1 MAKEKKKKDKE
12 NKRKEKKQ
20 KKEKVSKAPKAKIEK
35 PEKAEKARRKA
46 AKKRAKASRKTRI
59 NRTQQ
64 LAKVARRQLPQL
76 LMQSFAI
83 VLTAVGSFMFMT
95 WLIRD
100 LLDVKHIY
108 ASAGLELAGML
119 GFFTILLVPMITVLY
134 RRRAREVV
142 TLSEAIQKVAAGDYS
157 TRITEHKRAQMKPIY
172 DDFNKMCDE
181 LESVKLL
188 RNDFINSYSH
198 EFKTPIA
205 SINGFAS
212 LVLEKDLPE
221 DEQKEYL
228 KIIVDESARLSN
240 LATST
245 ILLSKLTAQTI
256 VTDIEEYDLGEQLRE
271 CSVILSGTWLK
282 KNMAFDVSLAQ
293 VMYKGNKEMM
303 QHMWINL
310 LDNAVKYTPEG
321 GRVTVLVR
329 EENGY
334 AIVKIKDTG
343 EGISKDIQ
351 KSLFDPYFQGDSSHS
366 RQGLGLGLSI
376 VKRIVELC
384 KGTISVRSTIGEGS
398 EFTVI
403 LPM

>member
-1 MAKEKKKKDKE
+1 MTKEKR
-12 NKRKEKKQ
+12 KRKEKNNKTI
-20 KKEKVSKAPKAKIEK
+20 APK
-35 PEKAEKARRKA
+35 EKARKKE
-46 AKKRAKASRKTRI
+46 AKKRAKASKKTRK

-64 LAKVARRQLPQL
+64 IATVARRQLPQL
-76 LMQSFAI
+76 LIQSLAI
-83 VLTAVGSFMFMT
+83 VLTAVGSFMLMT

-100 LLDVKHIY
+100 ILDVKHIY
-108 ASAGLELAGML
+108 ASAGLELLGML
-119 GFFTILLVPMITVLY
+119 GFLTILLVPMITVLY
-134 RRRAREVV
+134 RRRAREVI
-142 TLSEAIQKVAAGDYS
+142 TLSEAIRKVAAGDYS
-157 TRITEHKRAQMKPIY
+157 IRITEQKRAQMKPIY
-172 DDFNKMCDE
+172 DDFNKMCSE

-198 EFKTPIA
+198 EFKTPIS

-212 LVLEKDLPE
+212 LVLEKELPE
-221 DEQKEYL
+221 KEQKEYL

-245 ILLSKLTAQTI
+245 ILLSRLTAQSI

-271 CSVILSGTWLK
+271 CSVILSGKWLQ
-282 KNMAFDVSLAQ
+282 KNMDFDVSLDQ
-293 VMYKGNKEMM
+293 VIYKGNKEMM

-321 GRVTVLVR
+321 GKVTVSVR

-334 AIVKIKDTG
+334 AIVKIEDTG
-343 EGISKDIQ
+343 EGINKEIQ
-351 KSLFDPYFQGDSSHS
+351 KNLFDPYFQGDSSHS

-384 KGTISVRSTIGEGS
+384 KGTISVRSRMGEGS
-398 EFTVI
+398 TFTVI
-403 LPM
+403 LPIE

>member
-1 MAKEKKKKDKE
+1 MAKDKKKKEKLKEDKVE
-12 NKRKEKKQ
+12 KEAL
-20 KKEKVSKAPKAKIEK
+20 KKEQAAKAKQ
-35 PEKAEKARRKA
+35 EKARRKA
-46 AKKRAKASRKTRI
+46 AKKRAKESRKR
-59 NRTQQ
+59 RELPARQ
-64 LAKVARRQLPQL
+64 LVKLARRQLPQL

-83 VLTAVGSFMFMT
+83 VLTAVGSFMLMT
-95 WLIRD
+95 WIIRD

-108 ASAGLELAGML
+108 AAMGLELAGML
-119 GFFTILLVPMITVLY
+119 GFLTLVLVPMITVLY

-142 TLSEAIQKVAAGDYS
+142 TLSEAIRKVAAGDYS
-157 TRITEHKRAQMKPIY
+157 TRITEYKRAQIKPIY
-172 DDFNKMCDE
+172 EDFNKMCAE

-221 DEQKEYL
+221 EEQKKYL
-228 KIIVDESARLSN
+228 KIIVDESSRLSK

-245 ILLSKLTAQTI
+245 ILLSKLTAQSI
-256 VTDIEEYDLGEQLRE
+256 VTDIEEYNLGEQLRE
-271 CSVILSGTWLK
+271 CSVILSGKWLQ
-282 KNMAFDVSLAQ
+282 KNMDFDVSLDH
-293 VMYKGNKEMM
+293 VMYSGNKEMM
-303 QHMWINL
+303 QHLWINL

-321 GRVTVLVR
+321 GKVTVSVS

-334 AIVKIKDTG
+334 AIVKIADTG
-343 EGISKDIQ
+343 EGMSKEIQ
-351 KSLFDPYFQGDSSHS
+351 KHLFDPYFQGDSSHS

-384 KGTISVRSTIGEGS
+384 KGTITVRSKVGEGS
-398 EFTVI
+398 IFTVI
-403 LPM
+403 LPMG

>member
-1 MAKEKKKKDKE
+1 MAKEKKKKEKLKE
-12 NKRKEKKQ
+12 NKIEREALKKD
-20 KKEKVSKAPKAKIEK
+20 K
-35 PEKAEKARRKA
+35 KARRNA
-46 AKKRAKASRKTRI
+46 AKKRAKESRKQRENPTR
-59 NRTQQ
+59 Q
-64 LAKVARRQLPQL
+64 LVKLARRQLPQL

-83 VLTAVGSFMFMT
+83 VLTAVGSFMLMT
-95 WLIRD
+95 WIIRD

-108 ASAGLELAGML
+108 AAMGLELAGML
-119 GFFTILLVPMITVLY
+119 GFLTLVLVPMITVLY

-142 TLSEAIQKVAAGDYS
+142 TLSEAIRKVAAGDYS
-157 TRITEHKRAQMKPIY
+157 TRITEYKRAQIKPIY
-172 DDFNKMCDE
+172 EDFNKMCAE

-212 LVLEKDLPE
+212 LVLEKDMSE
-221 DEQKEYL
+221 EEQKKYL
-228 KIIVDESARLSN
+228 KIIVDESARLSK

-245 ILLSKLTAQTI
+245 ILLSKLTAQSI

-271 CSVILSGTWLK
+271 CSVILSGKWLQ
-282 KNMAFDVSLAQ
+282 KNMDFDVSLDH
-293 VMYKGNKEMM
+293 VMYSGNKEMM
-303 QHMWINL
+303 QHLWINL

-321 GRVTVLVR
+321 GKVTVSVS

-334 AIVKIKDTG
+334 AIVKIADTG
-343 EGISKDIQ
+343 EGMSKDIQ
-351 KSLFDPYFQGDSSHS
+351 KHLFDPYFQGDSSHS

-384 KGTISVRSTIGEGS
+384 KGTISVRSQVGEGS
-398 EFTVI
+398 IFTVI

>member
-1 MAKEKKKKDKE
+1 MTKEKKKK
-12 NKRKEKKQ
+12 KEKNNKTI
-20 KKEKVSKAPKAKIEK
+20 APK
-35 PEKAEKARRKA
+35 EKARKKE
-46 AKKRAKASRKTRI
+46 AKKRAKASKKTRK

-64 LAKVARRQLPQL
+64 IATVARRQLPQL
-76 LMQSFAI
+76 LMQSLAI
-83 VLTAVGSFMFMT
+83 VLTAVGSFMLMT

-100 LLDVKHIY
+100 ILDVKHIY
-108 ASAGLELAGML
+108 ASAGLELLGML
-119 GFFTILLVPMITVLY
+119 GFLTILLVPMITILY
-134 RRRAREVV
+134 RRRAREVI
-142 TLSEAIQKVAAGDYS
+142 TLSEAIRKVAAGDYS
-157 TRITEHKRAQMKPIY
+157 IRITEQKRAQMKPIY
-172 DDFNKMCDE
+172 DDFNKMCSE

-198 EFKTPIA
+198 EFKTPIS

-221 DEQKEYL
+221 KEQKEYL

-245 ILLSKLTAQTI
+245 ILLSRLTAQSI

-271 CSVILSGTWLK
+271 CSVILSGKWLQ
-282 KNMAFDVSLAQ
+282 KNMDFDVSLDQ
-293 VMYKGNKEMM
+293 VIYKGNKEMM

-321 GRVTVLVR
+321 GKVTVSVR

-334 AIVKIKDTG
+334 AIVKIEDTG
-343 EGISKDIQ
+343 EGINKEIQ
-351 KSLFDPYFQGDSSHS
+351 KNLFDPYFQGDSSHS

-384 KGTISVRSTIGEGS
+384 KGKISVRSTQGKGS
-398 EFTVI
+398 TFTVI
-403 LPM
+403 LPKE

>member
-1 MAKEKKKKDKE
+1 MAKEKKKKE
-12 NKRKEKKQ
+12 N
-20 KKEKVSKAPKAKIEK
+20 KIEK
-35 PEKAEKARRKA
+35 EALKKEQAAKAKQEKARRKA
-46 AKKRAKASRKTRI
+46 AKKRAKESRKR
-59 NRTQQ
+59 RELPARQ
-64 LAKVARRQLPQL
+64 LVKLARRQLPQL

-83 VLTAVGSFMFMT
+83 VLTAVGSFMLMT
-95 WLIRD
+95 WIIRD

-108 ASAGLELAGML
+108 AAMGLELAGML
-119 GFFTILLVPMITVLY
+119 GFFTIVLVPMITVLY

-157 TRITEHKRAQMKPIY
+157 TRITEYKRAQIKPIY
-172 DDFNKMCDE
+172 DDFNKMCAE

-188 RNDFINSYSH
+188 RNDFLNSYSH
-198 EFKTPIA
+198 EFKTPIS

-212 LVLEKDLPE
+212 LVLEKDMSE
-221 DEQKEYL
+221 EEQKKYL

-245 ILLSKLTAQTI
+245 ILLSKLTAQSI

-271 CSVILSGTWLK
+271 CSVILSGKWLQ
-282 KNMAFDVSLAQ
+282 KNMEFDVSLDH
-293 VMYKGNKEMM
+293 VMYSGNKEMM
-303 QHMWINL
+303 QHLWINL

-321 GRVTVLVR
+321 GKVTLSVS

-334 AIVKIKDTG
+334 AIVKIADTG
-343 EGISKDIQ
+343 EGMSKEVREH
-351 KSLFDPYFQGDSSHS
+351 LFDPYFQGDSSHS

-384 KGTISVRSTIGEGS
+384 KGTISVRSKVGEGS
-398 EFTVI
+398 LFTVI

>member
-1 MAKEKKKKDKE
+1 MVKDKKKKEKRKE
-12 NKRKEKKQ
+12 NK
-20 KKEKVSKAPKAKIEK
+20 IEK
-35 PEKAEKARRKA
+35 ENLKKDKKARRKA
-46 AKKRAKASRKTRI
+46 AKKRAKESRKRRENPTR
-59 NRTQQ
+59 Q
-64 LAKVARRQLPQL
+64 LVKLARRQLPQL

-83 VLTAVGSFMFMT
+83 VLTAVGSFMLMT
-95 WLIRD
+95 WIIRD
-100 LLDVKHIY
+100 LLNVKHIY

-119 GFFTILLVPMITVLY
+119 GFLTILLVPMITVLY

-142 TLSEAIQKVAAGDYS
+142 TLSEAIRKVAAGDYS
-157 TRITEHKRAQMKPIY
+157 TRITEQKRAQMKPIY
-172 DDFNKMCDE
+172 DDFNKMCAE

-240 LATST
+240 LATSS
-245 ILLSKLTAQTI
+245 ILLSKLTSQTI

-271 CSVILSGTWLK
+271 CSIILSGTWLK
-282 KNMAFDVSLAQ
+282 KNMNFDVSLES
-293 VMYKGNKEMM
+293 VMYRGNKEMM

-321 GRVTVLVR
+321 GKITVLVR

-334 AIVKIKDTG
+334 AIVKIMDTG

-384 KGTISVRSTIGEGS
+384 KGTISVRSTLGEGS

>member
-1 MAKEKKKKDKE
+1 MAKEKKKE
-12 NKRKEKKQ
+12 EKRK
-20 KKEKVSKAPKAKIEK
+20 VNKIEK
-35 PEKAEKARRKA
+35 AKRKA
-46 AKKRAKASRKTRI
+46 AKKRAKASRKQRENPTR
-59 NRTQQ
+59 Q
-64 LAKVARRQLPQL
+64 LAKVARSQLPQL

-83 VLTAVGSFMFMT
+83 VLTAVGSFMLMT
-95 WLIRD
+95 WIIRD

-108 ASAGLELAGML
+108 AAAGLELAGML
-119 GFFTILLVPMITVLY
+119 GFFTIVLVPMITVLY

-157 TRITEHKRAQMKPIY
+157 TRITEYKRAQMKPIY
-172 DDFNKMCDE
+172 DDFNKMSAE

-212 LVLEKDLPE
+212 LVLEKEDLPKE
-221 DEQKEYL
+221 EQQKYL

-245 ILLSKLTAQTI
+245 ILLSKLTAQSI

-271 CSVILSGTWLK
+271 CSVILSGKWLK
-282 KNMAFDVSLAQ
+282 KNMEFDVSLDR
-293 VMYKGNKEMM
+293 VMYSGNKEMM

-321 GRVTVLVR
+321 GKVTVSVR
-329 EENGY
+329 EENEY
-334 AIVKIKDTG
+334 AIVKIEDTG
-343 EGISKDIQ
+343 EGISKEVQ
-351 KSLFDPYFQGDSSHS
+351 AHLFDPYFQGDSSHS

-384 KGTISVRSTIGEGS
+384 KGTISVRSTPGKGS
-398 EFTVI
+398 IFTVI

>member
-1 MAKEKKKKDKE
+1 MAKDKKKKEKLKE
-12 NKRKEKKQ
+12 NK
-20 KKEKVSKAPKAKIEK
+20 IEK
-35 PEKAEKARRKA
+35 EALKKDKKARRKA
-46 AKKRAKASRKTRI
+46 AKKRAKESRKR
-59 NRTQQ
+59 RELPARQ
-64 LAKVARRQLPQL
+64 LVKLARRQLPQL

-83 VLTAVGSFMFMT
+83 VLTAVGSFMLMT
-95 WLIRD
+95 WIIRD

-108 ASAGLELAGML
+108 AAMGLELAGML
-119 GFFTILLVPMITVLY
+119 GFLTLVLVPMITVLY

-142 TLSEAIQKVAAGDYS
+142 TLSEAIRKVAAGDYS
-157 TRITEHKRAQMKPIY
+157 TRITEYKRAQIKPIY
-172 DDFNKMCDE
+172 EDFNKMCAE

-221 DEQKEYL
+221 EEQKEYL
-228 KIIVDESARLSN
+228 KIIVDESSRLSN

-245 ILLSKLTAQTI
+245 ILLSKLTAQSI

-271 CSVILSGTWLK
+271 CSIILSGKWLQ
-282 KNMAFDVSLAQ
+282 KNMEFDVSLDH
-293 VMYKGNKEMM
+293 VMYSGNKEMM
-303 QHMWINL
+303 QHLWINL

-321 GRVTVLVR
+321 GKVTVSVS

-334 AIVKIKDTG
+334 AIVKIADTG
-343 EGISKDIQ
+343 EGMSKEVREH
-351 KSLFDPYFQGDSSHS
+351 LFDPYFQGDSSHS

-384 KGTISVRSTIGEGS
+384 KGTISVRSKVGEGS
-398 EFTVI
+398 IFTVI

>member
-1 MAKEKKKKDKE
+1 MAKDKKKKEKRKE
-12 NKRKEKKQ
+12 NKIEKEAL
-20 KKEKVSKAPKAKIEK
+20 KKEQAAKAKQ
-35 PEKAEKARRKA
+35 EKARRKA
-46 AKKRAKASRKTRI
+46 AKKRAKESRKR
-59 NRTQQ
+59 RELPARQ
-64 LAKVARRQLPQL
+64 LVKLARRQLPQL

-83 VLTAVGSFMFMT
+83 VLTAVGSFMLMT
-95 WLIRD
+95 WIIRD

-108 ASAGLELAGML
+108 AAMGLELAGML
-119 GFFTILLVPMITVLY
+119 GFLTLVLVPMITVLY

-142 TLSEAIQKVAAGDYS
+142 TLSEAIRKVAAGDYS
-157 TRITEHKRAQMKPIY
+157 TRITEQKRAQIKPIY
-172 DDFNKMCDE
+172 EDFNKMCAE

-240 LATST
+240 LATSS
-245 ILLSKLTAQTI
+245 ILLSKLTSQTI

-271 CSVILSGTWLK
+271 CSIILSGTWLK
-282 KNMAFDVSLAQ
+282 KNMNFDVSLES
-293 VMYKGNKEMM
+293 VMYRGNKEMM

-321 GRVTVLVR
+321 GKITVLVR

-334 AIVKIKDTG
+334 AIVKIMDTG

-384 KGTISVRSTIGEGS
+384 KGTISVRSTLGEGS
-398 EFTVI
+398 EFKVI

>member
-1 MAKEKKKKDKE
+1 MAKDKKKKEKRKE
-12 NKRKEKKQ
+12 NK
-20 KKEKVSKAPKAKIEK
+20 IEK
-35 PEKAEKARRKA
+35 ENLKKDKKARRKA
-46 AKKRAKASRKTRI
+46 AKKRAKESRKRRENPTR
-59 NRTQQ
+59 Q
-64 LAKVARRQLPQL
+64 LVKLARRQLPQL

-83 VLTAVGSFMFMT
+83 VLTAVGSFMLMT
-95 WLIRD
+95 WIIRD

-119 GFFTILLVPMITVLY
+119 GFLTILLVPMITVLY

-142 TLSEAIQKVAAGDYS
+142 TLSEAIRKVAAGDYS
-157 TRITEHKRAQMKPIY
+157 TRITEQKRAQMKPIY
-172 DDFNKMCDE
+172 DDFNKMCAE

-240 LATST
+240 LATSS
-245 ILLSKLTAQTI
+245 ILLSKLTSQTI

-271 CSVILSGTWLK
+271 CSIILSGTWLK
-282 KNMAFDVSLAQ
+282 KNMNFDVSLES
-293 VMYKGNKEMM
+293 VMYRGNKEMM

-321 GRVTVLVR
+321 GKITVLVR

-334 AIVKIKDTG
+334 AIVKIMDTG

-384 KGTISVRSTIGEGS
+384 KGTISVRSTLGEGS

>member
-1 MAKEKKKKDKE
+1 MAKDKKKKEKRKE
-12 NKRKEKKQ
+12 NKIEKEAL
-20 KKEKVSKAPKAKIEK
+20 KKEQAAKAKQ
-35 PEKAEKARRKA
+35 EKARRKA
-46 AKKRAKASRKTRI
+46 AKKRAKESRKR
-59 NRTQQ
+59 RELPARQ
-64 LAKVARRQLPQL
+64 LVKLARRQLPQL

-83 VLTAVGSFMFMT
+83 VLTAVGSFMLMT
-95 WLIRD
+95 WIIRD

-108 ASAGLELAGML
+108 AAMGLELAGML
-119 GFFTILLVPMITVLY
+119 GFLTLVLVPMITVLY

-142 TLSEAIQKVAAGDYS
+142 TLSEAIRKVAAGDYS
-157 TRITEHKRAQMKPIY
+157 TRITEQKRAQIKPIY
-172 DDFNKMCDE
+172 EDFNKMCAE

-240 LATST
+240 LATSS
-245 ILLSKLTAQTI
+245 ILLSQLTSQTI

-271 CSVILSGTWLK
+271 CSIILSGTWLK
-282 KNMAFDVSLAQ
+282 KNMNFDVSLES
-293 VMYKGNKEMM
+293 VMYRGNKEMM

-321 GRVTVLVR
+321 GKITVLVR

-334 AIVKIKDTG
+334 AIVKIMDTG

-384 KGTISVRSTIGEGS
+384 KGTISVRSTLGEGS

>member
-1 MAKEKKKKDKE
+1 MAKEKKEKQ
-12 NKRKEKKQ
+12 EKKTKKS
-20 KKEKVSKAPKAKIEK
+20 KKEKDPKASKVK
-35 PEKAEKARRKA
+35 PDKAEKARRKA
-46 AKKRAKASRKTRI
+46 AKKRAKASRKSRKE
-59 NRTQQ
+59 RTQQ

-76 LMQSFAI
+76 LLQSFAI
-83 VLTAVGSFMFMT
+83 VLTAVGSFMLMT
-95 WLIRD
+95 WIIRD

-108 ASAGLELAGML
+108 AAMGLELAGML
-119 GFFTILLVPMITVLY
+119 GFLTILLVPMITVLY
-134 RRRAREVV
+134 RRRSREVV
-142 TLSEAIQKVAAGDYS
+142 TLSVAIQKVAAGDYS
-157 TRITEHKRAQMKPIY
+157 IRIPVRKHGQMNPIY
-172 DDFNKMCDE
+172 EDFNKMCGE

-212 LVLEKDLPE
+212 LVLEKKLPE
-221 DEQKEYL
+221 EEQKEYL

-282 KNMAFDVSLAQ
+282 KNMNFDVSLAS

-321 GRVTVLVR
+321 GNITVIVR

-334 AIVKIKDTG
+334 AIVKIRDTG

-376 VKRIVELC
+376 VKRIIELC
-384 KGTISVRSTIGEGS
+384 NGVISVRSTVGEGS

-403 LPM
+403 LPMG

>member
-1 MAKEKKKKDKE
+1 MAKDKKKKEKLKKNKVEKE
-12 NKRKEKKQ
+12 AL
-20 KKEKVSKAPKAKIEK
+20 KKEQAAKAKQ
-35 PEKAEKARRKA
+35 EKARRKA
-46 AKKRAKASRKTRI
+46 AKKRAKESRKR
-59 NRTQQ
+59 RELPARQ
-64 LAKVARRQLPQL
+64 LVKLARRQLPQL

-83 VLTAVGSFMFMT
+83 VLTAVGSFMLMT
-95 WLIRD
+95 WIIRD

-108 ASAGLELAGML
+108 AAMGLELAGML
-119 GFFTILLVPMITVLY
+119 GFFTIVLVPMISVLY

-157 TRITEHKRAQMKPIY
+157 TRITEYKRAQIKPIY
-172 DDFNKMCDE
+172 DDFNKMCAE

-198 EFKTPIA
+198 EFKTPIS

-212 LVLEKDLPE
+212 LVLEKDMSE
-221 DEQKEYL
+221 EEQKKYL

-245 ILLSKLTAQTI
+245 ILLSKLTAQSI

-271 CSVILSGTWLK
+271 CSVILSGKWLQ
-282 KNMAFDVSLAQ
+282 KNMEFDVSLDH
-293 VMYKGNKEMM
+293 VMYSGNKEMM
-303 QHMWINL
+303 QHLWINL

-321 GRVTVLVR
+321 GKVTVSVS

-334 AIVKIKDTG
+334 AIVKIADTG
-343 EGISKDIQ
+343 EGMSKEVREH
-351 KSLFDPYFQGDSSHS
+351 LFDPYFQGDSSHS

-384 KGTISVRSTIGEGS
+384 KGTITVRSKVGEGS
-398 EFTVI
+398 IFTVI
-403 LPM
+403 LPIK

>member
-1 MAKEKKKKDKE
+1 MAKDKKKKEKRKE
-12 NKRKEKKQ
+12 NKIEKEAL
-20 KKEKVSKAPKAKIEK
+20 KKEQAAKAKQ
-35 PEKAEKARRKA
+35 EKARRKA
-46 AKKRAKASRKTRI
+46 AKKRAKESRKR
-59 NRTQQ
+59 RELPARQ
-64 LAKVARRQLPQL
+64 LVKLARRQLPQL

-83 VLTAVGSFMFMT
+83 VLTAVGSFMLMT
-95 WLIRD
+95 WIIRD

-108 ASAGLELAGML
+108 AAMGLELAGML
-119 GFFTILLVPMITVLY
+119 GFLTLVLVPMITVLY

-142 TLSEAIQKVAAGDYS
+142 TLSEAIRKVAAGDYS
-157 TRITEHKRAQMKPIY
+157 TRITEYKRAQIKPIY
-172 DDFNKMCDE
+172 EDFNKMCAE

-240 LATST
+240 LATSS
-245 ILLSKLTAQTI
+245 ILLSKLTSQTI

-271 CSVILSGTWLK
+271 CSIILSGTWLK
-282 KNMAFDVSLAQ
+282 KNMNFDVSLES
-293 VMYKGNKEMM
+293 VMYRGNKEMM

-321 GRVTVLVR
+321 GKITVLVR

-334 AIVKIKDTG
+334 AIVKIMDTG

-384 KGTISVRSTIGEGS
+384 KGTISVRSTLGEGS
-398 EFTVI
+398 EFKVI

>member
-1 MAKEKKKKDKE
+1 MAKEKRRKS
-12 NKRKEKKQ
+12 KEKK
-20 KKEKVSKAPKAKIEK
+20 IEK
-35 PEKAEKARRKA
+35 ERRKQIKASKSKEEKARRKA
-46 AKKRAKASRKTRI
+46 AKKRAKATRKSGT

-76 LMQSFAI
+76 LLQSLAI
-83 VLTAVGSFMFMT
+83 VLTAVGSFMLMT
-95 WLIRD
+95 WFIRD

-108 ASAGLELAGML
+108 AAAGLELLGML
-119 GFFTILLVPMITVLY
+119 GFLTILLVPMITVLY

-157 TRITEHKRAQMKPIY
+157 TRITEYKHAQIKPIY
-172 DDFNKMCDE
+172 DDFNKMCAE

-198 EFKTPIA
+198 EFKTPIS

-212 LVLEKDLPE
+212 LVLEKDMPE
-221 DEQKEYL
+221 EEKQQYL

-245 ILLSKLTAQTI
+245 ILLSKLTSQTI

-271 CSVILSGTWLK
+271 CSIILSGKWLE
-282 KNMAFDVSLAQ
+282 KNMEFDAELDSVKY
-293 VMYKGNKEMM
+293 MGNKEMM

-321 GRVTVLVR
+321 GKITVSVR

-334 AIVKIKDTG
+334 AIVKIADTG
-343 EGISKDIQ
+343 EGMSKEVQ

-384 KGTISVRSTIGEGS
+384 RGTISVRSTIGEGS
-398 EFTVI
+398 IFTVI
-403 LPM
+403 LPIKEK

>member
-1 MAKEKKKKDKE
+1 MAKDKKKKEKLKE
-12 NKRKEKKQ
+12 NKVEKEAL
-20 KKEKVSKAPKAKIEK
+20 KKEQAAKAKQ
-35 PEKAEKARRKA
+35 EKARRKA
-46 AKKRAKASRKTRI
+46 AKKRAKESRKR
-59 NRTQQ
+59 RELPARQ
-64 LAKVARRQLPQL
+64 LVKLARRQLPQL

-83 VLTAVGSFMFMT
+83 VLTAVGSFMLMT
-95 WLIRD
+95 WIIRD

-108 ASAGLELAGML
+108 AAMGLELAGML
-119 GFFTILLVPMITVLY
+119 GFFTIVLVPMITVLY

-157 TRITEHKRAQMKPIY
+157 TRITEYKRAQIKPIY
-172 DDFNKMCDE
+172 DDFNKMCAE

-198 EFKTPIA
+198 EFKTPIS

-212 LVLEKDLPE
+212 LVLEKDMSE
-221 DEQKEYL
+221 EEQKKYL

-245 ILLSKLTAQTI
+245 ILLSKLTAQSI

-271 CSVILSGTWLK
+271 CSVILSGKWLQ
-282 KNMAFDVSLAQ
+282 KNMEFDVSLDH
-293 VMYKGNKEMM
+293 VMYSGNKEMM
-303 QHMWINL
+303 QHLWINL

-321 GRVTVLVR
+321 GKVTVSVS
-329 EENGY
+329 EENDY
-334 AIVKIKDTG
+334 AIVKIADTG
-343 EGISKDIQ
+343 EGMSKEVRDH
-351 KSLFDPYFQGDSSHS
+351 LFDPYFQGDSSHS

-384 KGTISVRSTIGEGS
+384 KGTITVRSKVGEGS
-398 EFTVI
+398 IFTVI

>member
-1 MAKEKKKKDKE
+1 MAKEIKE
-12 NKRKEKKQ
+12 RKEKKR
-20 KKEKVSKAPKAKIEK
+20 
-35 PEKAEKARRKA
+35 EKAEKARKKAVRKKFKER
-46 AKKRAKASRKTRI
+46 KKSRK
-59 NRTQQ
+59 NRTKQ
-64 LAKVARRQLPQL
+64 LAKLARRQLPQL
-76 LMQSFAI
+76 LMQSLTI
-83 VLTAVGSFMFMT
+83 VLTAVGSFMLMT
-95 WLIRD
+95 WIIRD

-108 ASAGLELAGML
+108 AAMGLELAGML
-119 GFFTILLVPMITVLY
+119 GFLTILLVPMITILY

-142 TLSEAIQKVAAGDYS
+142 TLSEAIRKVAAGDYS
-157 TRITEHKRAQMKPIY
+157 TRIKDEHKHAQMKPIY
-172 DDFNKMCDE
+172 DDFNKMCGE

-221 DEQKEYL
+221 EEKQQYL

-282 KNMAFDVSLAQ
+282 KNMEFDVSLAP
-293 VMYKGNKEMM
+293 VMYRGNKEMM
-303 QHMWINL
+303 QHLWINL

-321 GRVTVLVR
+321 GRITVLVR

-343 EGISKDIQ
+343 EGMSKEIRN
-351 KSLFDPYFQGDSSHS
+351 SLFDPYFQGDSSHS

-384 KGTISVRSTIGEGS
+384 KGTITVRSTLGEGS

-403 LPM
+403 LPL

>member
-1 MAKEKKKKDKE
+1 MAKEKKKKE
-12 NKRKEKKQ
+12 N
-20 KKEKVSKAPKAKIEK
+20 KIEK
-35 PEKAEKARRKA
+35 EALKKEQAAKAKQEKARRKA
-46 AKKRAKASRKTRI
+46 AKKRAKESRKR
-59 NRTQQ
+59 RELPARQ
-64 LAKVARRQLPQL
+64 LVKLARRQLPQL

-83 VLTAVGSFMFMT
+83 VLTAVGSFMLMT
-95 WLIRD
+95 WIIRD

-108 ASAGLELAGML
+108 AAMGLELAGML
-119 GFFTILLVPMITVLY
+119 GFLTLVLVPMITVLY

-142 TLSEAIQKVAAGDYS
+142 TLSEAIRKVAAGDYS
-157 TRITEHKRAQMKPIY
+157 TRITEYKRAQIKPIY
-172 DDFNKMCDE
+172 EDFNKMCAE

-198 EFKTPIA
+198 EFKTPIS

-221 DEQKEYL
+221 EEQKKYL
-228 KIIVDESARLSN
+228 KIIVDESSRLSK

-245 ILLSKLTAQTI
+245 ILLSKLTSQSI

-271 CSVILSGTWLK
+271 CSVILSGKWLQ
-282 KNMAFDVSLAQ
+282 KNMEFDVSLDH
-293 VMYKGNKEMM
+293 VMYSGNKEMM
-303 QHMWINL
+303 QHLWINL

-321 GRVTVLVR
+321 GKVTVSVS

-334 AIVKIKDTG
+334 AIVKIADTG
-343 EGISKDIQ
+343 EGMSKDIQ
-351 KSLFDPYFQGDSSHS
+351 KHLFDPYFQGDSSHS

-384 KGTISVRSTIGEGS
+384 KGTITVRSKVGEGS
-398 EFTVI
+398 IFTVI

>member
-1 MAKEKKKKDKE
+1 MAKEKKKKERRKE
-12 NKRKEKKQ
+12 NKRERETLKREKK
-20 KKEKVSKAPKAKIEK
+20 V
-35 PEKAEKARRKA
+35 RRKA
-46 AKKRAKASRKTRI
+46 AKKRAKESRKRRDNPTR
-59 NRTQQ
+59 Q
-64 LAKVARRQLPQL
+64 LVKLARRQLPQL

-83 VLTAVGSFMFMT
+83 VLTAIGSFMLMT
-95 WLIRD
+95 WIIRD

-119 GFFTILLVPMITVLY
+119 GFLTILLVPMITVLY

-142 TLSEAIQKVAAGDYS
+142 TLSEAIRKVAAGDYS
-157 TRITEHKRAQMKPIY
+157 TRITEQKRAQMKPIY
-172 DDFNKMCDE
+172 DDFNKMCAE

-240 LATST
+240 LATSS
-245 ILLSKLTAQTI
+245 ILLSKLTSQTI

-271 CSVILSGTWLK
+271 CSIILSGTWLK
-282 KNMAFDVSLAQ
+282 KNMNFDVSLES
-293 VMYKGNKEMM
+293 VMYRGNKEMM

-321 GRVTVLVR
+321 GKITVLVR

-334 AIVKIKDTG
+334 AIVKIMDTG

-384 KGTISVRSTIGEGS
+384 KGTISVRSTLGEGS

>member
-1 MAKEKKKKDKE
+1 MAKDKKKKE
-12 NKRKEKKQ
+12 N
-20 KKEKVSKAPKAKIEK
+20 KIEK
-35 PEKAEKARRKA
+35 EALKKEQAAKAKQEKARRKA
-46 AKKRAKASRKTRI
+46 AKKRAKESRKR
-59 NRTQQ
+59 RELPARQ
-64 LAKVARRQLPQL
+64 LVKLARRQLPQL

-83 VLTAVGSFMFMT
+83 VLTAVGSFMLMT
-95 WLIRD
+95 WIIRD

-108 ASAGLELAGML
+108 AAMGLELAGML
-119 GFFTILLVPMITVLY
+119 GFLTLVLVPMITVLY

-142 TLSEAIQKVAAGDYS
+142 TLSEAIRKVAAGDYS
-157 TRITEHKRAQMKPIY
+157 TRITEYKRAQIKPIY
-172 DDFNKMCDE
+172 EDFNKMCAE

-221 DEQKEYL
+221 EEQKEYL
-228 KIIVDESARLSN
+228 KIIVDESSRLSN

-245 ILLSKLTAQTI
+245 ILLSKLTAQSI

-271 CSVILSGTWLK
+271 CSIILSGKWLQ
-282 KNMAFDVSLAQ
+282 KNMDFDVSLDQ
-293 VMYKGNKEMM
+293 VMYSGNKEMM
-303 QHMWINL
+303 QHLWINL

-321 GRVTVLVR
+321 GKVTVSVS

-334 AIVKIKDTG
+334 AIVKIADTG
-343 EGISKDIQ
+343 EGMSKDIQ
-351 KSLFDPYFQGDSSHS
+351 KHLFDPYFQGDSSHS

-384 KGTISVRSTIGEGS
+384 KGTITVRSKVGEGS
-398 EFTVI
+398 IFTVI

>member
-1 MAKEKKKKDKE
+1 MAKEKKEKQ
-12 NKRKEKKQ
+12 EKKNKKS
-20 KKEKVSKAPKAKIEK
+20 KKEKVPKASK
-35 PEKAEKARRKA
+35 PKPDKAEKERRKA
-46 AKKRAKASRKTRI
+46 AKKRAKASRKSRKE
-59 NRTQQ
+59 RTQQ

-76 LMQSFAI
+76 LLQSFAI
-83 VLTAVGSFMFMT
+83 VLTAVGSFMLMT
-95 WLIRD
+95 WIIRD

-108 ASAGLELAGML
+108 AAMGLELAGML
-119 GFFTILLVPMITVLY
+119 GFLTILLVPMITILY
-134 RRRAREVV
+134 RRRSREVV
-142 TLSEAIQKVAAGDYS
+142 TLSVAIQKVAAGDYS
-157 TRITEHKRAQMKPIY
+157 TRIPMRKRGQMNPIY
-172 DDFNKMCDE
+172 EDFNKMCGE

-212 LVLEKDLPE
+212 LVLEKQLPE
-221 DEQKEYL
+221 EEQKEYL

-282 KNMAFDVSLAQ
+282 KNMNFDVSLAS

-321 GRVTVLVR
+321 GNITVIVR

-334 AIVKIKDTG
+334 AIVKIRDTG

-384 KGTISVRSTIGEGS
+384 NGTISVRSTVGEGS

-403 LPM
+403 LPMG

>member
-1 MAKEKKKKDKE
+1 MAKDKKKKEKRKE
-12 NKRKEKKQ
+12 NK
-20 KKEKVSKAPKAKIEK
+20 IEK
-35 PEKAEKARRKA
+35 ENFKKDKKARRKA
-46 AKKRAKASRKTRI
+46 AKKRAKESRKRRENPTR
-59 NRTQQ
+59 Q
-64 LAKVARRQLPQL
+64 LVKLARRQLPQL

-83 VLTAVGSFMFMT
+83 VLTAVGSFMLMT
-95 WLIRD
+95 WIIRD

-119 GFFTILLVPMITVLY
+119 GFLTILLVPMITVLY

-142 TLSEAIQKVAAGDYS
+142 TLSEAIRKVAAGDYS
-157 TRITEHKRAQMKPIY
+157 TRITEQKRAQMKPIY
-172 DDFNKMCDE
+172 DDFNKMCAE

-240 LATST
+240 LATSS
-245 ILLSKLTAQTI
+245 ILLSKLTSQTI

-271 CSVILSGTWLK
+271 CSIILSGTWLK
-282 KNMAFDVSLAQ
+282 KNMNFDVSLES
-293 VMYKGNKEMM
+293 VMYRGNKEMM

-321 GRVTVLVR
+321 GKITVLVR

-334 AIVKIKDTG
+334 AIVKIMDTG

-384 KGTISVRSTIGEGS
+384 RGTISVRSTLGEGS

>member
-1 MAKEKKKKDKE
+1 MAKDKKKKE
-12 NKRKEKKQ
+12 N
-20 KKEKVSKAPKAKIEK
+20 KIEK
-35 PEKAEKARRKA
+35 EALKKEQAAKAKQEKVRRNA
-46 AKKRAKASRKTRI
+46 AKKRAKESRKR
-59 NRTQQ
+59 RELPARQ
-64 LAKVARRQLPQL
+64 LVKLARRQLPQL

-83 VLTAVGSFMFMT
+83 VLTAVGSFMLMT

-108 ASAGLELAGML
+108 AAMGLELAGML
-119 GFFTILLVPMITVLY
+119 GFFTIVLVPMISVLY

-157 TRITEHKRAQMKPIY
+157 TRITEYKRAQIKPIY
-172 DDFNKMCDE
+172 DDFNKMCAE

-188 RNDFINSYSH
+188 RNDFLNSYSH
-198 EFKTPIA
+198 EFKTPIS

-221 DEQKEYL
+221 EEQKKYL

-245 ILLSKLTAQTI
+245 ILLSKLTAQSI

-271 CSVILSGTWLK
+271 CSIILSGKWLQ
-282 KNMAFDVSLAQ
+282 KNMEFDVSLDH
-293 VMYKGNKEMM
+293 VMYSGNKEMM
-303 QHMWINL
+303 QHLWINL

-321 GRVTVLVR
+321 GKVTVSVS

-334 AIVKIKDTG
+334 AIVKIADTG
-343 EGISKDIQ
+343 EGMSKEVRDH
-351 KSLFDPYFQGDSSHS
+351 LFDPYFQGDSSHS

-384 KGTISVRSTIGEGS
+384 KGTITVRSKVGEGS
-398 EFTVI
+398 IFTVI

>member
-1 MAKEKKKKDKE
+1 MAKEKKKKEKLKE
-12 NKRKEKKQ
+12 NK
-20 KKEKVSKAPKAKIEK
+20 IEK
-35 PEKAEKARRKA
+35 EALKKDKKARRKA
-46 AKKRAKASRKTRI
+46 AKKRAKESRKR
-59 NRTQQ
+59 RELPARQ
-64 LAKVARRQLPQL
+64 LVKLARRQLPQL

-83 VLTAVGSFMFMT
+83 VLTAVGSFMLMT
-95 WLIRD
+95 WIIRD

-108 ASAGLELAGML
+108 AAMGLELAGML
-119 GFFTILLVPMITVLY
+119 GFFTIVLVPMISVLY

-157 TRITEHKRAQMKPIY
+157 TRITEYKRAQIKPIY
-172 DDFNKMCDE
+172 DDFNKMCAE

-198 EFKTPIA
+198 EFKTPIS

-212 LVLEKDLPE
+212 LVLEKDMSE
-221 DEQKEYL
+221 EEQKKYL

-245 ILLSKLTAQTI
+245 ILLSKLTAQSI

-271 CSVILSGTWLK
+271 CSVILSGKWLQ
-282 KNMAFDVSLAQ
+282 KNMEFDVSLDH
-293 VMYKGNKEMM
+293 VMYSGNKEMM
-303 QHMWINL
+303 QHLWINL

-321 GRVTVLVR
+321 GKVTVSVS

-334 AIVKIKDTG
+334 AIVKIADTG
-343 EGISKDIQ
+343 EGMSKEVREH
-351 KSLFDPYFQGDSSHS
+351 LFDPYFQGDSSHS

-384 KGTISVRSTIGEGS
+384 KGTITVRSKVGEGS
-398 EFTVI
+398 IFTVI
-403 LPM
+403 LPIG

>member
-1 MAKEKKKKDKE
+1 MAKDKKKKEKLKE
-12 NKRKEKKQ
+12 NK
-20 KKEKVSKAPKAKIEK
+20 IEK
-35 PEKAEKARRKA
+35 EALKKDKKARRKA
-46 AKKRAKASRKTRI
+46 AKKRAKESRKR
-59 NRTQQ
+59 RELPARQ
-64 LAKVARRQLPQL
+64 LVKLARRQLPQL

-83 VLTAVGSFMFMT
+83 VLTAVGSFMLMT
-95 WLIRD
+95 WIIRD

-108 ASAGLELAGML
+108 AAMGLELAGML
-119 GFFTILLVPMITVLY
+119 GFLTLVLVPMITVLY

-142 TLSEAIQKVAAGDYS
+142 TLSEAIRKVAAGDYS
-157 TRITEHKRAQMKPIY
+157 TRITEYKRAQIKPIY
-172 DDFNKMCDE
+172 EDFNKMCAE

-221 DEQKEYL
+221 EEQKEYL
-228 KIIVDESARLSN
+228 KIIVDESSRLSN

-245 ILLSKLTAQTI
+245 ILLSKLTAQSI

-271 CSVILSGTWLK
+271 CSIILSGKWLQ
-282 KNMAFDVSLAQ
+282 KNMEFDVSLDH
-293 VMYKGNKEMM
+293 VMYSGNKEMM
-303 QHMWINL
+303 QHLWINL

-321 GRVTVLVR
+321 GKVTVSVS

-334 AIVKIKDTG
+334 AIVKIADTG
-343 EGISKDIQ
+343 EGMSKEVRDH
-351 KSLFDPYFQGDSSHS
+351 LFDPYFQGDSSHS

-384 KGTISVRSTIGEGS
+384 KGTITVRSKVGEGS
-398 EFTVI
+398 IFTVI
-403 LPM
+403 LQM

>member
-1 MAKEKKKKDKE
+1 MAKDKKKKEKLKE
-12 NKRKEKKQ
+12 NK
-20 KKEKVSKAPKAKIEK
+20 IEK
-35 PEKAEKARRKA
+35 EALKKDKKARRKA
-46 AKKRAKASRKTRI
+46 AKKRAKESRKR
-59 NRTQQ
+59 RELPARQ
-64 LAKVARRQLPQL
+64 LVKLARRQLPQL

-83 VLTAVGSFMFMT
+83 VLTAVGSFMLMT
-95 WLIRD
+95 WIIRD

-108 ASAGLELAGML
+108 AAMGLELAGML
-119 GFFTILLVPMITVLY
+119 GFLTLVLVPMITVLY

-142 TLSEAIQKVAAGDYS
+142 TLSEAIRKVAAGDYS
-157 TRITEHKRAQMKPIY
+157 TRITEYKRAQIKPIY
-172 DDFNKMCDE
+172 EDFNKMCAE

-221 DEQKEYL
+221 EEQKEYL
-228 KIIVDESARLSN
+228 KIIVDESSRLSN

-245 ILLSKLTAQTI
+245 ILLSKLTAQSI

-271 CSVILSGTWLK
+271 CSIILSGKWLQ
-282 KNMAFDVSLAQ
+282 KNMEFDVSLDH
-293 VMYKGNKEMM
+293 VMYSGNKEMM
-303 QHMWINL
+303 QHLWINL

-321 GRVTVLVR
+321 GKVTVSVS

-334 AIVKIKDTG
+334 AIVKIADTG
-343 EGISKDIQ
+343 EGMSKEVRDH
-351 KSLFDPYFQGDSSHS
+351 LFDPYFQGDSSHS

-384 KGTISVRSTIGEGS
+384 KGTITVRSKVGEGS
-398 EFTVI
+398 IFTVI

>member
-1 MAKEKKKKDKE
+1 MAKEKKKKE
-12 NKRKEKKQ
+12 N
-20 KKEKVSKAPKAKIEK
+20 KIEK
-35 PEKAEKARRKA
+35 EALKKEQAAKAKQEKARRKA
-46 AKKRAKASRKTRI
+46 AKKRAKESRKR
-59 NRTQQ
+59 RELPARQ
-64 LAKVARRQLPQL
+64 LVKLARRQLPQL

-83 VLTAVGSFMFMT
+83 VLTAVGSFMLMT
-95 WLIRD
+95 WIIRD

-108 ASAGLELAGML
+108 AAMGLELAGML
-119 GFFTILLVPMITVLY
+119 GFFTIVLVPTITVLY

-157 TRITEHKRAQMKPIY
+157 TRITEYKRAQIKPIY
-172 DDFNKMCDE
+172 DDFNKMCAE

-198 EFKTPIA
+198 EFKTPIS

-212 LVLEKDLPE
+212 LVLEKDMSE
-221 DEQKEYL
+221 EEQKKYL

-245 ILLSKLTAQTI
+245 ILLSKLTAQSI

-271 CSVILSGTWLK
+271 CSVILSGKWLQ
-282 KNMAFDVSLAQ
+282 KNMEFDVSLDH
-293 VMYKGNKEMM
+293 VMYSGNKEMM
-303 QHMWINL
+303 QHLWINL

-321 GRVTVLVR
+321 GKVTVSVS

-334 AIVKIKDTG
+334 AIVKIADTG
-343 EGISKDIQ
+343 EGMSKEIQ
-351 KSLFDPYFQGDSSHS
+351 KHLFDPYFQGDSSHS
-366 RQGLGLGLSI
+366 SQGLGLGLSI

-384 KGTISVRSTIGEGS
+384 KGTISVRSKVGEGS
-398 EFTVI
+398 IFTVI

>member
-1 MAKEKKKKDKE
+1 MAKEKNVKNKKEKKKKV
-12 NKRKEKKQ
+12 
-20 KKEKVSKAPKAKIEK
+20 KVDKIEK
-35 PEKAEKARRKA
+35 ARKKE
-46 AKKRAKASRKTRI
+46 AKKRAKAIKKTSET
-59 NRTQQ
+59 RTKQI
-64 LAKVARRQLPQL
+64 AKVARRQLPQL
-76 LMQSFAI
+76 LMQSLTI
-83 VLTAVGSFMFMT
+83 VLTAIGSFMLMT
-95 WLIRD
+95 WFIRD

-119 GFFTILLVPMITVLY
+119 GFLTILLVPMITVLY
-134 RRRAREVV
+134 RKRAREVV
-142 TLSEAIQKVAAGDYS
+142 TLSEAIRKVAAGDYS
-157 TRITEHKRAQMKPIY
+157 TRIPMHKRSQMNPIY
-172 DDFNKMCDE
+172 EDFNKMCGE

-212 LVLEKDLPE
+212 LVLEKNMPE
-221 DEQKEYL
+221 DEKREYL

-245 ILLSKLTAQTI
+245 ILLSKLTAQNI
-256 VTDIEEYDLGEQLRE
+256 VTDIEEYDLGGQLRE
-271 CSVILSGTWLK
+271 CSIILSGTWLK
-282 KNMAFDVSLAQ
+282 KNMKFDVSLES
-293 VMYKGNKEMM
+293 VMYRGNKEMM

-321 GRVTVLVR
+321 GKITVLVR

-334 AIVKIKDTG
+334 AIVKIMDTG

-384 KGTISVRSTIGEGS
+384 NGTISVRSTLGEGS

-403 LPM
+403 LPK

>member
-1 MAKEKKKKDKE
+1 MAKDKKKKEKLKE
-12 NKRKEKKQ
+12 NK
-20 KKEKVSKAPKAKIEK
+20 IEK
-35 PEKAEKARRKA
+35 EALKKDKKARRKA
-46 AKKRAKASRKTRI
+46 AKKRAKESRKR
-59 NRTQQ
+59 RELPARQ
-64 LAKVARRQLPQL
+64 LVKLARRQLPQL

-83 VLTAVGSFMFMT
+83 VLTAVGSFMLMT
-95 WLIRD
+95 WIIRD

-108 ASAGLELAGML
+108 AAMGLELAGML
-119 GFFTILLVPMITVLY
+119 GFLTLVLVPMITVLY

-142 TLSEAIQKVAAGDYS
+142 TLSEAIRKVAAGDYS
-157 TRITEHKRAQMKPIY
+157 TRITEYKRAQIKPIY
-172 DDFNKMCDE
+172 EDFNKMCAE

-221 DEQKEYL
+221 EEQKEYL
-228 KIIVDESARLSN
+228 KIIVDESSRLSN

-245 ILLSKLTAQTI
+245 ILLSKLTAQSI

-271 CSVILSGTWLK
+271 CSVILSGKWLQ
-282 KNMAFDVSLAQ
+282 KNMEFDVSLDH
-293 VMYKGNKEMM
+293 VMYSGNKEMM
-303 QHMWINL
+303 QHLWINL

-321 GRVTVLVR
+321 GKVTLSVS

-334 AIVKIKDTG
+334 AIVKIADTG
-343 EGISKDIQ
+343 EGMSKEVREH
-351 KSLFDPYFQGDSSHS
+351 LFDPYFQGDSSHS

-384 KGTISVRSTIGEGS
+384 KGTITVRSKVGEGS
-398 EFTVI
+398 IFTVI

>member
-1 MAKEKKKKDKE
+1 MAKDKKKKEKRKE
-12 NKRKEKKQ
+12 NKIEKEAL
-20 KKEKVSKAPKAKIEK
+20 KKEQAAKAKQ
-35 PEKAEKARRKA
+35 EKARRKA
-46 AKKRAKASRKTRI
+46 AKKRAKESRKR
-59 NRTQQ
+59 RELPARQ
-64 LAKVARRQLPQL
+64 LVKLARRQLPQL

-83 VLTAVGSFMFMT
+83 VLTAVGSFMLMT
-95 WLIRD
+95 WIIRD

-108 ASAGLELAGML
+108 AAMGLELAGML
-119 GFFTILLVPMITVLY
+119 GFLTLVLVPMITVLY

-142 TLSEAIQKVAAGDYS
+142 TLSEAIRKVAAGDYS
-157 TRITEHKRAQMKPIY
+157 TRITEQKRAQIKPIY
-172 DDFNKMCDE
+172 EDFNKMCAE

-240 LATST
+240 LATSS
-245 ILLSKLTAQTI
+245 ILLSKLTSQTI

-271 CSVILSGTWLK
+271 CSIILSGTWLK
-282 KNMAFDVSLAQ
+282 KNMNFDVSLES
-293 VMYKGNKEMM
+293 VMYRGNKEMM

-321 GRVTVLVR
+321 GKITVLVR

-334 AIVKIKDTG
+334 AIVKIMDTG

-384 KGTISVRSTIGEGS
+384 KGTISVRSTLGEGS